1 MSSGCPLDFA
11 ENCPEIE
18 NVLWIIPMKSTI
30 YAPLGKFMRSN
41 GHDFVQS
48 ETDSLKIKALANQSN
63 GHFAKNC
70 SSGLEIACAA
80 RGEFPRSH
88 SAATLTT

>member
-1 MSSGCPLDFA
+1 LPKIARNRKCPLDYSN
-11 ENCPEIE
+11 EVND
-18 NVLWIIPMKSTI
+18 

-63 GHFAKNC
+63 GHFAKNG
-70 SSGLEIACAA
+70 SSGLE
-80 RGEFPRSH
+80 
-88 SAATLTT
+88 